1 MYICSSNR
9 SNMNENISHKVKE
22 LCRDKGIT
30 IKELAEKMDIA
41 PESLSRAINGNPQLS
56 TIRKIAEALGVSL
69 TDMFDRSKDELL
81 AIIVCSGKTYTAT
94 TKAKLKEI
102 ADAL

>member
-1 MYICSSNR
+1 
-9 SNMNENISHKVKE
+9 MNENISHKVKE
-22 LCRDKGIT
+22 LCRDRGIT

-56 TIRKIAEALGVSL
+56 TIRKIAEALGVSV
-69 TDMFDRSKDELL
+69 TDMFDRSEDELL

-94 TKAKLKEI
+94 TKVKLKEI

>member
-1 MYICSSNR
+1 
-9 SNMNENISHKVKE
+9 MNENISHRVKE

-56 TIRKIAEALGVSL
+56 TIRKIAEALGVSVADL
-69 TDMFDRSKDELL
+69 FDRNEDELL
-81 AIIVCSGKTYTAT
+81 AIVVCAGETHTAT
-94 TKAKLKEI
+94 TKAELKAI